1 MIDSDLVDATI
12 DADLALSG
20 ALGRAPDLAGTVE
33 IARMTVRIAESLPG
47 GVTTIEA
54 IEVNPT
60 PDLVERV
67 EAARAAR
74 EGQTAGGATVPLS
87 LDLTLR
93 APGTVFVTGRGLD
106 ARMSGSLDIGG
117 TANAPRIDGSLGLDR
132 GTLEVLTK
140 RFTFTRGQIT
150 FLGGALDPALDF
162 RAETPA
168 GDVTGIVTVGGFAS
182 DPTLALSS
190 EPELPEDEVL
200 SQILFGK
207 GTGQLSTFEAVQLGQ
222 QAAELA
228 GVLPPGSGLVENVRR
243 STGLDVLN
251 VETGEDGEAAL
262 TAGQFVGEGV
272 FVGVEQSLGSNESNV
287 TVEVDITDTIK
298 LETDLGSTGSTRI
311 GVGMEFDY

>member
-1 MIDSDLVDATI
+1 
-12 DADLALSG
+12 
-20 ALGRAPDLAGTVE
+20 
-33 IARMTVRIAESLPG
+33 MTVRIAESLPG

-54 IEVNPT
+54 VEVNP
-60 PDLVERV
+60 PPELAERV
-67 EAARAAR
+67 AAERAAR
-74 EGQTAGGATVPLS
+74 EGETAGRATVPLT

-93 APGTVFVTGRGLD
+93 APGTVVVTGRGLD
-106 ARMSGSLDIGG
+106 ARMSGTLDIGG

-132 GTLEVLTK
+132 GRLEVLTK
-140 RFTFTRGQIT
+140 RFTFTRGEIS
-150 FLGGALDPALDF
+150 FLGTALDPALDF

-168 GDVTGIVTVGGFAS
+168 GEVTGIVTVGGFAS
-182 DPTLALSS
+182 DPTLTLSS

-228 GVLPPGSGLVENVRR
+228 GVLPAGSGLVENVRR
-243 STGLDVLN
+243 ATGLDVLN
-251 VETGEDGEAAL
+251 VETGQDGEAEL

-311 GVGMEFDY
+311 GVGVEFDY